1 MVRARFTFV
10 AILLVLSFSCKN
22 EQNPSI
28 TSDFDVSEPDID
40 SERETV
46 KQIFY
51 SIYLPTEMSRVFESV
66 GANFDPDIVS
76 SAENFSQ
83 YTEDFD
89 IALGLGVYGVDLS
102 YARLFD
108 QSALMARYFSNISIM
123 AGKLGIPEEYYENK
137 FREVEENFS
146 NRDSVIYILTD
157 IYEKTDEYLKT
168 NGKSEY
174 ASIIMLGAWAE
185 ALFIASEIFGKDPTN
200 MEIMDRI
207 AEQKYSLNSIISL
220 LSNYHDN
227 IRITEY
233 LLMLKRL
240 RKAYDRFEIYYYKT
254 DLEIDTVEKYIAAD
268 DYKSEFEPSIANE
281 IIDLIHEIRMDIIY

>member
-10 AILLVLSFSCKN
+10 VLLLFLSFSCKN

-28 TSDFDVSEPDID
+28 TSDFDVSDPDID

-108 QSALMARYFSNISIM
+108 QSALMARYFSNINIM
-123 AGKLGIPEEYYENK
+123 AGKLGIPDEYYENK
-137 FREVEENFS
+137 FREVEENFH

-157 IYEKTDEYLKT
+157 IYEKTDEYLKA
-168 NGKSEY
+168 NGKSEH
-174 ASIIMLGAWAE
+174 AAIIVLGAWAE
-185 ALFIASEIFGKDPTN
+185 ALYIASGIFGKDPTN

-220 LSNYHDN
+220 LSNYQDN

-254 DLEIDTVEKYIAAD
+254 DFEIDTIEKVIAAD

-281 IIDLIHEIRMDIIY
+281 IIDLIYEIRMDIIE